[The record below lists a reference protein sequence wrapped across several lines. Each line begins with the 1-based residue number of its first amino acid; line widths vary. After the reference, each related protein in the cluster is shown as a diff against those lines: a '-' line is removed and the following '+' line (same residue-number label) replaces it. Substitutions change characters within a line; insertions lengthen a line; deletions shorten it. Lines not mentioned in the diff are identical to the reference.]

1 MSELQNNNNNII
13 NLCDDD
19 DDDFEIPFELP
30 EAGVSPITPLS
41 TYSTYFRNP
50 SPPIAP
56 RKRNKRK
63 RRLDFTI
70 QDEPNQTVIRNVRPR
85 NRRST
90 ATSTVTQNLLNIPH
104 TPTTTINVDDQQDDH
119 VRRILTYGNV
129 VNTNE
134 RQISLNDDINNIERS
149 IRERSIRERTIS
161 LHFNNFSNALSRL
174 TRSPPPSPSLS
185 FSPSPSPSPSP
196 TPERSS
202 LYDDF
207 HAYDEPRFVEEA
219 LSVSISPPP
228 PPPTPAKEIKDA
240 IIPPSIANITCKICM
255 ENETCILIEPC
266 YHACLCFPCSIHIGD
281 KCPICRG
288 VISKRRRIYF
298 S

>member
-1 MSELQNNNNNII
+1 MSELQNNIDN
-13 NLCDDD
+13 
-19 DDDFEIPFELP
+19 FEIPFEIPLQLP
-30 EAGVSPITPLS
+30 EVVSTPITPL
-41 TYSTYFRNP
+41 STYFRNP

-56 RKRNKRK
+56 RKRNKR
-63 RRLDFTI
+63 RHVVDFI
-70 QDEPNQTVIRNVRPR
+70 LGNDEPRNTIP
-85 NRRST
+85 RRST
-90 ATSTVTQNLLNIPH
+90 TFTTSTTTQNLLN
-104 TPTTTINVDDQQDDH
+104 TPTTPTNDVDQDQ
-119 VRRILTYGNV
+119 VRRVLTYGDVIHIND
-129 VNTNE
+129 
-134 RQISLNDDINNIERS
+134 RQNSFLNDETDEDINNLERS
-149 IRERSIRERTIS
+149 IRDLDSQLD
-161 LHFNNFSNALSRL
+161 LHFSNFSNALARL
-174 TRSPPPSPSLS
+174 TRSPPPSPPLS
-185 FSPSPSPSPSP
+185 FSPSPSP